1 MTRRELIAIAPAAAL
16 AQTGAQR
23 FSGITMMPE
32 YIQVEGIDGVLK
44 NLIERAKVNAVATS
58 PYVMEPADEKT
69 GSREPPVDADAG
81 KVRLLDRPLWG
92 KRELFVR
99 TAPAF
104 VPDVRLYQ
112 GLKYQPSPANTLTQ
126 KHGAIVRDFLR
137 EAKRR
142 GLKTY
147 LQVQSAIPPGY
158 RVQFGGPDKDD
169 APRLPDGSLLKR
181 RVANNG
187 SLASR
192 HIVDY
197 HCALLRDLAQA
208 YPEVDGFRVDWPEY
222 PPYFLDDVFVDFSDH
237 ARAAAARHGL
247 NFERMQRDASRFYQ
261 YLHGGLDDAA
271 LRQRG
276 QYELM
281 MTLADYPGML
291 DMLRLKA
298 LLVEELLKAFRA
310 AIPREKE
317 LMPNA
322 FPPPLSLLSGLD
334 FARISPYSSG
344 ISTKLYTMHW
354 PMMMRFWGDQLQKA
368 NPNISG
374 VLLMEA
380 LEHWLQL
387 GGLPGSRNVTDYR
400 YPEPNEDH
408 PVSNAAMA
416 SKIEAARRQS
426 KAPVI
431 ALAHG
436 YGPPSDFERRL
447 RVAWQS
453 SAGRV
458 WVNRYGYLSDRKL
471 DIIGAVCR
479 Q

>member
-1 MTRRELIAIAPAAAL
+1 MTRRELIVAAPGMAF
-16 AQTGAQR
+16 AQTASPR

-44 NLIERAKVNAVATS
+44 NLTGRAKVTAVATS

-69 GSREPPVDADAG
+69 GSREPPIDADAG

-104 VPDVRLYQ
+104 APDLRLYQ
-112 GLKYQPSPANTLTQ
+112 GLKYQPPAATALT
-126 KHGAIVRDFLR
+126 KTHGAVVGDFLR

-147 LQVQSAIPPGY
+147 LQVQAAIPPGY

-187 SLASR
+187 SLASK

-208 YPEVDGFRVDWPEY
+208 YPEVNGFRVDWPEY
-222 PPYFLDDVFVDFSDH
+222 PPYFLDDVFVDFSEH
-237 ARAAAARHGL
+237 AKAAAARHGL
-247 NFERMQRDASRFYQ
+247 NFERMQRDAARFYK
-261 YLHGGLDDAA
+261 YLHGGLTDAA

-281 MTLADYPGML
+281 MTLTEYPGLL

-298 LLVEELLKAFRA
+298 LLVEDLLKAFRA
-310 AIPREKE
+310 AIPPDKE

-334 FARISPYSSG
+334 FRRISPYSSS

-354 PMMMRFWGDQLQKA
+354 PMIMRFWGDQLGKA
-368 NPNISG
+368 NPGISG
-374 VLLMEA
+374 TLLMET
-380 LEHWLQL
+380 LEHWLGL
-387 GGLPGSRNVTDYR
+387 GGLPGARAVTGYR
-400 YPEPNEDH
+400 YPEPEENH
-408 PVSNAAMA
+408 PVSDAAMA
-416 SKIEAARRQS
+416 GKIEAARRQS

-436 YGPPSDFERRL
+436 YGPEADFRRRL
-447 RVAWQS
+447 GVAWHAS
-453 SAGRV
+453 GGKV
-458 WVNRYGYLSDRKL
+458 WVNRYGYLSDHKL
-471 DIIGAVCR
+471 DIIGDVCR
-479 Q
+479 